1 MKRFL
6 IVGLGPIGGILAAH
20 LESSGQ
26 ECYGV
31 DIWDEHR
38 NAIDEHGI
46 TVSGQEEFHHNITKT
61 AKSITELKD
70 IRFDYVIISVK
81 TPVMPKVVE
90 EIKTLKGNFM
100 VASFQN
106 GIDNE
111 EFLKEH
117 FDFKRVMRGSL
128 NYAGGV
134 VSPGHLAMVFFHK
147 PNYIGC
153 FCTEGKVCGHAKEIA
168 DLMTRSGLDTEATD
182 TIKLYTW
189 KKAILNAGLSA
200 LTSIL
205 GWTMQQAMTNEESL
219 KLVEEVLIESIA
231 VAKADGYTFGDDF
244 LEVCMKYLGTAGP
257 HKPSMLVDIENG
269 ERTEI
274 GYINGRIASLGRDYG
289 VPVPVN
295 TIFTTLVRAREL
307 DCLKK
312 S

>member
-1 MKRFL
+1 MTRFL

-20 LESSGQ
+20 LESVGQ

-38 NAIDEHGI
+38 NAIEENGI
-46 TVSGQEEFHHNITKT
+46 TVSGQEEHHHKITRT

-70 IRFDYVIISVK
+70 IRFDYVIVSVK
-81 TPVMPKVVE
+81 TPVMPKIVE
-90 EIKTLKGNFM
+90 ELKVLKGNFM

-111 EFLKEH
+111 EYLKEH
-117 FDFKRVMRGSL
+117 FDFKRVMRGSI

-134 VSPGHLAMVFFHK
+134 VSPAHIAMVFFHK
-147 PNYIGC
+147 PNYVGC
-153 FCTEGKVCGHAKEIA
+153 FCSKKVCGHAKEIA
-168 DLMTRSGLDTEATD
+168 DLMTTSGLETEATD
-182 TIKLYTW
+182 NIKLHTW

-205 GWTMQQAMTNEESL
+205 GWTMSQAMTNKEAL
-219 KLVEEVLIESIA
+219 KLVEMVLEESIE

-244 LEVCMKYLGTAGP
+244 LDVCMKYLGGAGP

-269 ERTEI
+269 DHTEI
-274 GYINGRIASLGRDYG
+274 DYINGRIAALGRDYG

-295 TIFTTLVRAREL
+295 TIFTTMVKAREL
-307 DCLKK
+307 DRLKV
-312 S
+312 